1 MSGSPRD
8 SSLHSSPN
16 IRNYG
21 SGGNTRTYSAYS
33 TGSGGGE
40 VPDIYHSSSLLSL
53 NNQQQHMLPDK
64 KNDFYEKFLEANRE
78 NLKQLKSNIEFLFK
92 GAKYGKII
100 KIVT

>member
-8 SSLHSSPN
+8 SSLQLSPN

-21 SGGNTRTYSAYS
+21 GGSGNSRTYSAYS

-53 NNQQQHMLPDK
+53 NNQHQLPDR

-92 GAKYGKII
+92 GAK
-100 KIVT
+100 